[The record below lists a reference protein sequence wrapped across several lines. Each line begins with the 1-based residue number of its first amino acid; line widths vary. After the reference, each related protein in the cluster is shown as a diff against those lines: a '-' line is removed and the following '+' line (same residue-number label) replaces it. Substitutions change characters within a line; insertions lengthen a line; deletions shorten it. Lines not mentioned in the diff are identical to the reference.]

1 MKANAGFIAGLT
13 LGALLTSAAMFTL
26 SPAGAQPATTPA
38 PAPVP
43 APAPAQIQ
51 AAGSCSKPV
60 YMVVQGRSTD
70 RARMIEYGRKLRDLG
85 LYARFGGGYVASGR
99 PIDIF
104 EGIYPDDQTII
115 IARFP
120 CHARAREFWYSEAYQ
135 RGALPLRAGAGQF
148 TIAVYEEQVT
158 R

>member
-1 MKANAGFIAGLT
+1 MRSNLGFIAGLT
-13 LGALLTSAAMFTL
+13 LGALLTSGEVFTL
-26 SPAGAQPATTPA
+26 NPAGAQPAPTPA
-38 PAPVP
+38 ALPTTAPT
-43 APAPAQIQ
+43 A

-104 EGIYPDDQTII
+104 EGVYPDDQTII